1 MPRWALL
8 FYMGLLIRSS
18 RPGGVFRPSRFA
30 VQLVINIMRFI
41 VSFAL
46 VLALAACGGG
56 GGSVDV
62 SETIN
67 FEGGGSGN
75 PGQPVEPPRNPGEDF
90 RVFRMGAGTVQ
101 FLPIE
106 NRPLRNGNEDFAI
119 ESVRDDLDVITLV
132 ADYIGVPFDL
142 FADGMD
148 IPEDHPWTIEAR
160 KLIERAQAADK
171 PLLLQLGLVRRAMV
185 GRAIDVDG
193 ELEVDLTWAPSC
205 FDFSEAPALAAGEA
219 YIHYAT
225 WLSRELQPLYVVNF
239 SEANL
244 YYTNCGRSGAA
255 WDNLVDIQRRA
266 YDSIKAVAPD
276 AIVFSSVALEGLYDD
291 TLDGWDEEQYQD
303 ITRMAYDTFAIASY
317 PFGIRKEGGE
327 FVTPYDLPS
336 DYFSR
341 VRDRHP
347 EEKRISI
354 SETGWN
360 NVSLAVGDEEV
371 CLDGFPYSESMFV
384 VDYMDFVL
392 NSAHEL
398 EFDLLNWFS
407 FRDTMPAEVVSTC
420 YPRTDGSDI
429 ENDACMGD
437 FFCQAV
443 NQAKNVVDIPGQ
455 ADVFSEVVLKAF
467 GAMGLKEYY
476 GDSRDMLF
484 DLWRKNFELPLE
496 HELPPQDGNSAN

>member
-1 MPRWALL
+1 
-8 FYMGLLIRSS
+8 
-18 RPGGVFRPSRFA
+18 
-30 VQLVINIMRFI
+30 MRFSLI
-41 VSFAL
+41 L
-46 VLALAACGGG
+46 VLLLGVAACGG

-62 SETIN
+62 SETIT
-67 FEGGGSGN
+67 FEGGN
-75 PGQPVEPPRNPGEDF
+75 PNSPGPNNPAEPPRNPGEDF

-106 NRPLRNGNEDFAI
+106 NRPLRNGNEEFTI
-119 ESVRDDLDVITLV
+119 ESVQGDLDVITIV

-142 FADGMD
+142 FADGLD

-160 KLIERAQAADK
+160 KLIDRALEADT

-185 GRAIDVDG
+185 GLAVDVDG

-205 FDFSEAPALAAGEA
+205 FDFAEPEAQQAGEA

-244 YYTNCGRSGAA
+244 YYTNCGGPGPA

-266 YDSIKAVAPD
+266 YDSIKEVAPD
-276 AIVFSSVALEGLYDD
+276 SIVFSSVALEALYGDE
-291 TLDGWDEEQYQD
+291 LDGWDEEQYQD
-303 ITRMAYDTFAIASY
+303 ITRMAYDTFAMAAY

-327 FVTPYDLPS
+327 FVTPYDLPT

-347 EEKRISI
+347 EEKRLSI

-360 NVSLAVGDEEV
+360 NVSLAVGDENV

-384 VDYMDFVL
+384 VDYLDFVI
-392 NSAHEL
+392 NSAHEQ
-398 EFDLLNWFS
+398 EFDILNWFS
-407 FRDTMPAEVVSTC
+407 FRDSLPAEVVSKC

-443 NQAKNVVDIPGQ
+443 NQAKNVVSIPGQ

-467 GAMGLKEYY
+467 GAMGLKEYT
-476 GDSRDMLF
+476 GDSRDLLF
-484 DLWRKNFELPLE
+484 ELWRNNFVLPLE
-496 HELPPQDGNSAN
+496 HELPPQEPGPES

>member
-1 MPRWALL
+1 ML
-8 FYMGLLIRSS
+8 GDC
-18 RPGGVFRPSRFA
+18 FRR
-30 VQLVINIMRFI
+30 LVSLKWSIDFLVENSMRFTFC
-41 VSFAL
+41 FAL
-46 VLALAACGGG
+46 FFTLVACGG

-62 SETIN
+62 SETIT
-67 FEGGGSGN
+67 FEGGGGGPSQ
-75 PGQPVEPPRNPGEDF
+75 PAPPVEPPRNPGEDF
-90 RVFRMGAGTVQ
+90 RVFRMGAGAVQ
-101 FLPIE
+101 FLPVE
-106 NRPLRNGNEDFAI
+106 NRPLRNGNEDFTIA
-119 ESVRDDLDVITLV
+119 SVNADLDVITIV
-132 ADYIGVPFDL
+132 ADYIGIPFDL

-160 KLIERAQAADK
+160 KLIARAQGAEK

-185 GRAIDVDG
+185 GRAIVVDG

-205 FDFSEAPALAAGEA
+205 FDFSQPPALAAGEA

-244 YYTNCGRSGAA
+244 YYTNCGGAGEA

-266 YDSIKAVAPD
+266 YDSIKEVVPG
-276 AIVFSSVALEGLYDD
+276 AIVFSSVALEALYED

-303 ITRMAYDTFAIASY
+303 ITRMAYDTFAMAAY
-317 PFGIRKEGGE
+317 PFGTRKEGGA
-327 FVTPYDLPS
+327 FVTPYDLPT

-347 EEKRISI
+347 EEKRLSI

-371 CLDGFPYSESMFV
+371 CLDGFPYSEGMFV
-384 VDYMDFVL
+384 VDYLDFVI

-407 FRDTMPAEVVSTC
+407 FRDTLPAEVVSTC
-420 YPRTDGSDI
+420 YPRTDGTDI
-429 ENDACMGD
+429 EGDACMGD

-455 ADVFSEVVLKAF
+455 SEVFSEVVLKAF
-467 GAMGLKEYY
+467 GAMGLKEYD

-484 DLWRKNFELPLE
+484 DPWRKNFELPLE
-496 HELPPQDGNSAN
+496 HELPPKDGNSAN